1 MKSYQ
6 RILSGVR
13 PTGHIHLGNYL
24 GAIRNWAQMS
34 LETKEQLFCIVDQH
48 ALTTVVDSENLKE
61 NTRTIAAAYIACGID
76 PKKSAIFAQSH
87 VSAHTELSWYLSC
100 FAPLGWLNR
109 MTQFKDKA
117 GKNKEN
123 ANLGLYAYPVLMA
136 ADILIYKATHVP
148 VGEDQK
154 QHVEL
159 ARDLAGSF
167 NSYYKKEIFPLPEPI
182 ISKETA
188 RIMSLRDGT
197 KKMSKSDVSDY
208 SRIHLLDDADT
219 ITLKIRKAKTDSD
232 PIPSSKEGLQN
243 RPEAENLMGIYSA
256 LSAENI
262 DALCSEY
269 SGQPFSSFKNALT
282 EILIESL
289 RPIREKM
296 QHLLQYPDE
305 LDKVLYDGADIANL
319 LAEKH
324 IKEIREVLGMIPR
337 R

>member
-1 MKSYQ
+1 
-6 RILSGVR
+6 
-13 PTGHIHLGNYL
+13 
-24 GAIRNWAQMS
+24 
-34 LETKEQLFCIVDQH
+34 
-48 ALTTVVDSENLKE
+48 
-61 NTRTIAAAYIACGID
+61 
-76 PKKSAIFAQSH
+76 
-87 VSAHTELSWYLSC
+87 
-100 FAPLGWLNR
+100 
-109 MTQFKDKA
+109 
-117 GKNKEN
+117 
-123 ANLGLYAYPVLMA
+123 
-136 ADILIYKATHVP
+136 
-148 VGEDQK
+148 
-154 QHVEL
+154 
-159 ARDLAGSF
+159 
-167 NSYYKKEIFPLPEPI
+167 
-182 ISKETA
+182 
-188 RIMSLRDGT
+188 MSLRDGT

-296 QHLLQYPDE
+296 QHLLQHPDE